1 MSKRV
6 YLYGFTELHHVVMC
20 DYLTESRA
28 TTQGM
33 DYLAI
38 YMLES
43 RPDISNIY
51 AVNNRPGLKD
61 DFLDAIIRPHFTKDI
76 EFEDLIQ
83 REKIRCWKR

>member
-28 TTQGM
+28 TAQGM

-43 RPDISNIY
+43 
-51 AVNNRPGLKD
+51 
-61 DFLDAIIRPHFTKDI
+61 
-76 EFEDLIQ
+76 
-83 REKIRCWKR
+83 